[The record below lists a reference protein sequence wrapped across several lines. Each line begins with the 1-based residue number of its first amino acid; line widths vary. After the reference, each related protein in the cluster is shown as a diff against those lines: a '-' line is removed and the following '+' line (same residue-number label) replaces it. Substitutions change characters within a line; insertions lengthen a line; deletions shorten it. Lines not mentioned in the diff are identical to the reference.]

1 MELKKYFLTDQNRIG
16 FTKNRVV
23 DNGFAFV
30 FSTETGKIEKEKI
43 IATSDDIKD
52 LLKIIQNS

>member
-30 FSTETGKIEKEKI
+30 FSTETGKI
-43 IATSDDIKD
+43 AFLLQTIKGVAA
-52 LLKIIQNS
+52 L